1 MKHSGKLDVLVS
13 KVNCN
18 FRENPLEFSDIHS
31 RRINSGK
38 LVYTYGIKQTSTYS
52 QCGYIWSFR
61 IIIQNKFL
69 FAKNKI
75 AYMFVC
81 IFQQFHKKFIHVLYL
96 T

>member
-38 LVYTYGIKQTSTYS
+38 LVYTYGILNKQVLTYVGNN
-52 QCGYIWSFR
+52 CHNVDTFGV
-61 IIIQNKFL
+61 
-69 FAKNKI
+69 
-75 AYMFVC
+75 FV
-81 IFQQFHKKFIHVLYL
+81 
-96 T
+96 

>member
-38 LVYTYGIKQTSTYS
+38 LVYTYGIKQTSTYA
-52 QCGYIWSFR
+52 GNNLDTFGV
-61 IIIQNKFL
+61 
-69 FAKNKI
+69 
-75 AYMFVC
+75 FV
-81 IFQQFHKKFIHVLYL
+81 
-96 T
+96 